1 MNPNDPLLDHV
12 ILCIYDLLKKHILTL
27 ISKSEKNINIYRDI
41 KSLIFQCVNTRY
53 LELENPS
60 NIMKNCICDCI
71 SILIISGITHT
82 WENCIEELIQNVEIS
97 NNNKS
102 ELIYICLKAIADC
115 NNIMNFMNKEKEG
128 DNKERGYNNENDY
141 NKDNDD
147 NKDNDKDFNDEFW
160 DDNLNIE
167 DKKKNEIKDKL
178 MSKSGIILEFI
189 NKVYMDIN
197 KFEKKLKTRII
208 GTIVDLIIFWTQFNL
223 NILKNNNI
231 SNMVMDLMHQSINE
245 ENPENILILKHI
257 AELLNKTIGS
267 SQDSRIYELYGKIG
281 DNDSIEQNL
290 KNINDNLNL
299 EEKTSI
305 EKWLNFILD
314 ELELY
319 KRINNK
325 NKDVLWA
332 LAKIL
337 ASILENFIFLFF
349 DLNNQRNVLL
359 FNWIKH
365 LISEK
370 RVISW
375 MFFSTIEIMMN
386 YITEYFRFYSYT
398 DQQKKYFE
406 ELLINI
412 LLNIMNNCSYNKLTE
427 NDFSQLQKE
436 ILFLNCESYWT
447 DNNIYMNGD
456 EIDFSIDDIDV
467 TEYRNH
473 AENSIISIY
482 LIFKTGFNSEEYE
495 TIPFNKIFSL
505 MNINKSNNISEKD
518 LIKLDTIL
526 FALKSMLKDTE
537 NEYSLVIIKMVN
549 DYINNLINSTYIQNI
564 RIFIDF
570 ILLINKCPTFL
581 TKDEE
586 LFQNIIEKLLLVINN
601 TNINQLLLDSC
612 YFVLCNL
619 FRQFPNNRLYKNYFI
634 VFLKRYQILCEN
646 YSANN
651 ISQFENLI
659 KIMFY
664 CLGINGNNEDNN
676 DNNEIDNRNDNDI
689 VSCILEI
696 IKPLLLVNLTGQ
708 TRDLSLLKNKI
719 IRSYILFKEIFCH
732 ISLCDKNIRT
742 FILNHFISNTI
753 DNLIESNQDLKSSNN
768 SKIFNLFPNDEEIIN
783 PFVDFYQSNSLNI
796 VEDCPQLIP
805 KINEVFVSLI
815 KLNFNFFKLVEFF
828 ECFYKYILINT
839 KENDNNYLGI
849 NKYVL
854 DNFLLIIKFSM
865 NYINSQN
872 KIDEETFK
880 KINMLLVAIIEVFP
894 NIYIPEMNSN
904 LFNDIISIIQ
914 FIFNLIEFIA
924 KGKKD
929 EIYDKYISNII
940 QCLSEVL
947 NNNVIKIISIF
958 INQEQKQDLIMNILS
973 KSYKLLD
980 MKQFGSLS
988 MYRLPLLYYQM
999 ISFDTNLFINIFSQL
1014 LNSAKIF
1021 DDKYIKNIVSYLQ
1034 LYYQSK
1040 SNIVNFIGEIIDV
1053 LAGKRQL
1060 DSLEFYFYRLNTKK
1074 S

>member
-1 MNPNDPLLDHV
+1 MNPNDPLLDHI

-27 ISKSEKNINIYRDI
+27 I
-41 KSLIFQCVNTRY
+41 FQCVNTRY
-53 LELENPS
+53 LELDNPT
-60 NIMKNCICDCI
+60 NIMENTICDCI
-71 SILIISGITHT
+71 SILIISGITHS
-82 WENCIEELIQNVEIS
+82 WENCIEELIQNAEIS
-97 NNNKS
+97 NNNKQK
-102 ELIYICLKAIADC
+102 LIYICLKAVADC
-115 NNIMNFMNKEKEG
+115 GEIMNFIKEE
-128 DNKERGYNNENDY
+128 EE
-141 NKDNDD
+141 DD
-147 NKDNDKDFNDEFW
+147 NGRDNSNKNDNNDIEEFW
-160 DDNLNIE
+160 DDKLNIE

-178 MSKSGIILEFI
+178 MSKSGIIIDFI
-189 NKVYMDIN
+189 NKVYIDIN
-197 KFEKKLKTRII
+197 KFEKKLKARII
-208 GTIVDLIIFWTQFNL
+208 KTIVDLIIFWTQFNL
-223 NILKNNNI
+223 NILKNNNL
-231 SNMVMDLMHQSINE
+231 SNLIMDFIHQSINQ

-257 AELLNKTIGS
+257 AELLNKAIGS
-267 SQDSRIYELYGKIG
+267 SQDCRIYELYGKIG

-299 EEKTSI
+299 EEKASI
-305 EKWLNFILD
+305 EKWLNFTLD

-325 NKDVLWA
+325 NKDILWA
-332 LAKIL
+332 LAKIFS
-337 ASILENFIFLFF
+337 SILENFIFLFF
-349 DLNNQRNVLL
+349 DLNNQRNVLV
-359 FNWIKH
+359 FNWLKN

-370 RVISW
+370 RIISW
-375 MFFSTIEIMMN
+375 LFFSTIEVMMN
-386 YITEYFRFYSYT
+386 YITEYFRFYSYN

-406 ELLINI
+406 ELLIDI
-412 LLNIMNNCSYNKLTE
+412 LLNIMNNCSYNKLSE

-436 ILFLNCESYWT
+436 ILFLNCESYWYS

-456 EIDFSIDDIDV
+456 EIDFSIDDIDI

-473 AENSIISIY
+473 AENAICSIY
-482 LIFKTGFNSEEYE
+482 LTFKTGFNSDEYE
-495 TIPFNKIFSL
+495 IIPFNKIFSL
-505 MNINKSNNISEKD
+505 MNINNSNNNMTEKN
-518 LIKLDTIL
+518 LIILDTIL
-526 FALKSMLKDTE
+526 YALKSILKDKE
-537 NEYSLVIIKMVN
+537 SKYSPVIIKMVN
-549 DYINNLINSTYIQNI
+549 DYLIILLNSSYIQNI

-570 ILLINKCPTFL
+570 LLLINYIPPFL
-581 TKDEE
+581 TKNEE
-586 LFQNIIEKLLLVINN
+586 LFKNIIEKLLLVINN
-601 TNINQLLLDSC
+601 TKINQLLIDSC
-612 YFVLCNL
+612 YVVICSL
-619 FRQFPNNRLYKNYFI
+619 FQQFSNNRLYRDYFI

-664 CLGINGNNEDNN
+664 CLGINVNNEDNN
-676 DNNEIDNRNDNDI
+676 DNNVINNRNDKEI
-689 VSCILEI
+689 VPYILEI
-696 IKPLLLVNLTGQ
+696 IKPLLLQNLLGQ

-753 DNLIESNQDLKSSNN
+753 DNLIELNQDLKSGNKT
-768 SKIFNLFPNDEEIIN
+768 KIFNIFPNDEEIIN

-805 KINEVFVSLI
+805 KINEVFVALF

-839 KENDNNYLGI
+839 KENDSNYLGI

-854 DNFLLIIKFSM
+854 DNFLIIIKLSM
-865 NYINSQN
+865 NYINSQD
-872 KIDEETFK
+872 KIDEEIFK

-914 FIFNLIEFIA
+914 FIFSLIKFIA
-924 KGKKD
+924 KEKKE

-940 QCLSEVL
+940 KCLSEVL
-947 NNNVIKIISIF
+947 NNNVIKIIS
-958 INQEQKQDLIMNILS
+958 NYMQQDQKQELIDKILS
-973 KSYKLLD
+973 KAYKLLD

-988 MYRLPLLYYQM
+988 MYQLPLLYYQM
-999 ISFDTNLFINIFSQL
+999 ITFDTNLFISIFSKL
-1014 LNSAKIF
+1014 LNSAEIF
-1021 DDKYIKNIVSYLQ
+1021 NDKYIKNIVSYLQ